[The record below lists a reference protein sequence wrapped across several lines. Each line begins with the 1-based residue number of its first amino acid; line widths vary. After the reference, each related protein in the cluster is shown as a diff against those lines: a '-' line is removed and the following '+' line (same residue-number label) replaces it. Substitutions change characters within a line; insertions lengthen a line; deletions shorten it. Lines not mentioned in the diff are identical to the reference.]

1 MSDSVSTAN
10 VSSAVARPRVAAS
23 ESVASAQ
30 STNAAIAYGI
40 LRLSL
45 GANIMLHGV
54 SRLIAGHAAFLA
66 YLNHYFAHTSLMP
79 PVFLSVFGAVEPWL
93 ETIFGLM
100 IFLGIGTRVALIGGG
115 LLMTALVI
123 GTNLAQD
130 WVVAGLQL
138 IYCFIYYY
146 LLLHIDQ
153 NRFSIDQWRQGT
165 H

>member
-10 VSSAVARPRVAAS
+10 VSSAVARPRMAAS

-30 STNAAIAYGI
+30 LSNAAIAYGI
-40 LRLSL
+40 LRLSF
-45 GANIMLHGV
+45 GANIMLHGI
-54 SRLIAGHAAFLA
+54 SRLLVGHTAFLA
-66 YLNHYFAHTSLMP
+66 YLDHYFAHAPAMP
-79 PVFLSVFGAVEPWL
+79 PIFLSAFATVQPWL

-100 IFLGIGTRVALIGGG
+100 IFLGIGTRFALIAGG

-130 WVVAGLQL
+130 WIVAGLQL

-153 NRFSIDQWRQGT
+153 NRYSIDQWRHGS